1 MCISLSSC
9 SIRSVRAQV
18 LSCGHDGAVKLW
30 DIRSTLPLHS
40 AQAHQGKALCCGWH
54 NGKIMSGGE
63 DGEVKT
69 YVVPERSND

>member
-1 MCISLSSC
+1 MSSYYFWP
-9 SIRSVRAQV
+9 VRAQV

-54 NGKIMSGGE
+54 DGKIVSGGE